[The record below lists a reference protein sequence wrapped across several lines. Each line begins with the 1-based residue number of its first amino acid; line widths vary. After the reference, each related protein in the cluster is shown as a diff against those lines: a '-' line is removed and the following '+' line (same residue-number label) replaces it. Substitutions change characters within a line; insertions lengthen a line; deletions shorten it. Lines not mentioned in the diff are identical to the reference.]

1 MPSSSSSL
9 SGRKPFLTARW
20 ANLIMLNWEV
30 PEAMLEPHLP
40 RGVELDLFHG
50 RCFASIVA
58 FQFLDTRVLGFGI
71 PGHRAFAEVNLRF
84 YVKRSVNGEER
95 RGVVFISEYVPL
107 FWVAFIARALYN
119 ERYSRVPMTMVV
131 NASEEERE
139 LDFAWRAGGSWH
151 HLRSNLAGAPEALA
165 SGSQEEFIAEHYYGY
180 SRQRNGRTVEYKLEH
195 PSWRVWK
202 DVPVSCEWR
211 PALSYGAAW
220 GVVLS
225 EPPAF
230 SFVAEGSAVS
240 VSHGQVVP

>member
-1 MPSSSSSL
+1 
-9 SGRKPFLTARW
+9 
-20 ANLIMLNWEV
+20 
-30 PEAMLEPHLP
+30 
-40 RGVELDLFHG
+40 LDLFHG

-139 LDFAWRAGGSWH
+139 VDFAWRAGGSWH